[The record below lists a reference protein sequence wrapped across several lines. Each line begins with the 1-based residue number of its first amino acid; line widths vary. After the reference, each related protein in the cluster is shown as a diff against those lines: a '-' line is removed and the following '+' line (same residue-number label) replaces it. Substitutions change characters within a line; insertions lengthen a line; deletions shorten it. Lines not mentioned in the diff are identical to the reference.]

1 MTGALPTPRP
11 RARARTRQ
19 WTGRELAA
27 LALATG
33 LVCRTAGDARASGID
48 APWVTSGVSGPTTS
62 DAAAVYW
69 NPAALAGV
77 ERPELLLGAGLIV
90 GHATYQRERR
100 GTYQTPDTL
109 QFKLPL
115 DPANVAPG
123 RTGPAEEVSTTPV
136 APTGN
141 AFLAIPV
148 LPKRLTVGVGL
159 YVPYAAALSFPD
171 GAQRWQLQQAFIV
184 AGSLTAAAG
193 LRVTDQL
200 SLGVGLSY
208 VGGLAELSKVQDFA
222 SLKEFHDGLD
232 YLKQDNDFGP
242 TTPSELRELDVL
254 ARPIALKQALSHGAS
269 FHVGLAFNPNKDLRF
284 GLTYQHS
291 AAMRYKGKF
300 AIDMNHPFF
309 TQDLAEQGLRY
320 KPLVEGD
327 AELSFTLPKRL
338 TAGVG
343 YRVSDK
349 LSVDGLLSY
358 VLYSDIKAF
367 VVKASSPDL
376 AQPKLGITD
385 SVTVTLPRRWND
397 TMWLELGAKYRLSEA
412 LLATAS
418 VGYQSPA
425 SPDSTIDVASPDNH
439 RLIGDIG
446 GVLTLSDRVSLSG
459 DVRVQGILPR
469 TVTESD
475 YDLGNGKYTLV
486 LTTVGGHLKVV
497 F

>member
-11 RARARTRQ
+11 RGRARASGLKR
-19 WTGRELAA
+19 RELAA

-48 APWVTSGVSGPTTS
+48 APWVTSGASGPTTA

-77 ERPELLLGAGLIV
+77 ERPELILGAGLIV
-90 GHATYQRERR
+90 GHATYERERR

-115 DPANVAPG
+115 DPANAAPG
-123 RTGPAEEVSTTPV
+123 KTGPAEQVSTTPI

-141 AFLAIPV
+141 AFLAIPAI
-148 LPKRLTVGVGL
+148 PKRLTVGVGL

-184 AGSLTAAAG
+184 ASSLTAAAG
-193 LRVTDQL
+193 LQVTDQL
-200 SLGVGLSY
+200 SVGAGLSY

-242 TTPSELRELDVL
+242 STPSELRELDVL

-269 FHVGLAFNPNKDLRF
+269 FHLGLAFNPNKDLRF

-291 AAMRYKGKF
+291 TAMRYKGKF

-343 YRVSDK
+343 YRVNDK
-349 LSVDGLLSY
+349 LSIDGLLSY
-358 VLYSDIKAF
+358 VLYSDIEAF
-367 VVKASSPDL
+367 VVTASSPDL

-385 SVTVTLPRRWND
+385 RVAVTLPRRWND
-397 TMWLELGAKYRLSEA
+397 TVWVEAGAKYRFSEA
-412 LLATAS
+412 FVGTAS

-439 RLIGDIG
+439 RLIGDVG
-446 GVLTLSDRVSLSG
+446 GILKVSDSVSLSG

-475 YDLGNGKYTLV
+475 YDLGNGEYTLV